1 MRKFTLILL
10 IALSAAVSTDLV
22 SADRPPGAISF
33 PSAQID
39 SQKLGS
45 LGRDQIIAGLK
56 DALSVGVQ
64 RAITNLG
71 HTNGFLS
78 DPTVQIPLPKSLKTL
93 EKGLRAAG
101 QGATVDRFVE
111 SMNRAAERAVPQAAG
126 VLGESIR
133 QLTLT
138 QVTEILVS
146 TNAAATEY
154 FKQSAGSNLFNL
166 FLPIVQKSTTE
177 TGVTAYYKDLTTKAV
192 PAGGRVLG
200 ALGIFGVTKE
210 NLDVDQYVT
219 TKTLDGLFLKLA
231 EQEKLIRENPQAR
244 GTELLQKVFGIFKK

>member
-1 MRKFTLILL
+1 MRKVSIVLL
-10 IALSAAVSTDLV
+10 LFLSAIGLV

-33 PSAQID
+33 PPGQID
-39 SQKLGS
+39 SQKLGT
-45 LGRDQIIAGLK
+45 LGRDQIINGLK
-56 DALSVGVQ
+56 EALLVGVQ

-126 VLGESIR
+126 VLGDSIR
-133 QLTLT
+133 QLTLA
-138 QVTEILVS
+138 QGTEILVS

-154 FKQSAGSNLFNL
+154 FKRSAGTNLFNL
-166 FLPIVQKSTTE
+166 FLPIVQKSTAE
-177 TGVTAYYKDLTTKAV
+177 TGVTAYYKDLTTKTV

-210 NLDVDQYVT
+210 SLDVDQYVT
-219 TKTLDGLFLKLA
+219 TKALDGLFLKLA